1 MATRNIMR
9 LAAPF
14 LPVAGALFCIQ
25 LDFFSLSLAL
35 PTIAADLG
43 TTATNLQWLLSGYMI
58 ALGSLLIPAGR
69 AGDMLGRRRVL
80 LVGVGVFGLTSLA
93 CGLVSSVPVLIA
105 ARVAQGVGGA
115 MIMPTAIAL
124 VSNATTED
132 DRPQVTGA
140 LLGIAGVG
148 TALGPVV
155 GGVLATEVSWRWV
168 FLLNVPIAAAA
179 LWGGLRLQESRDE
192 TGPHTLA
199 GLDWWGVATV
209 VAGLVLISIAIDD
222 VGVEGWTSAVT
233 LVPLL
238 AGIALLA
245 TFCVIETRAS
255 TPLVR
260 PSLLHNSVFVVLTV
274 AGTLANIGATVYIV
288 LATLELQNVRG
299 LSAAAAGLVFFVS
312 SVGLA
317 SCGPLSGRLSVR
329 YPAGI
334 VMGVCCC
341 PRPRSRCWR
350 WSARSRST
358 LLRSGCAASPPA
370 WATPWARSPCR
381 TSCHPSAPRRARACC
396 SPFSSVSGASGWS
409 PRRRSWRPWATT
421 GRRPRG
427 SPPCWWSSPRSC
439 SSPGS
444 SRSRSN
450 SAGSGPRGSRS
461 PRPGGRVRVRQ
472 PVGANAFFVIE
483 HATRRC
489 TSSARHLPPERSLA
503 APLRPLPRRRGAI

>member
-1 MATRNIMR
+1 MPTSVRLTSAQAAEGVREMATRNIVR
-9 LAAPF
+9 LTAPF

-69 AGDMLGRRRVL
+69 AGDVLGRRRVL
-80 LVGVGVFGLTSLA
+80 LVGVGVFGLTSLV
-93 CGLVSSVPVLIA
+93 CGLVSSVPLLIT
-105 ARVAQGVGGA
+105 ARVAQGVGAA

-124 VSNATTED
+124 VSNATTEH

-192 TGPHTLA
+192 TGPRTLA
-199 GLDWWGVATV
+199 DLDWWGVTTV

-222 VGVEGWTSAVT
+222 VGVEGWTNPVT

-245 TFCVIETRAS
+245 TFWVIETRAS

-260 PSLLHNSVFVVLTV
+260 PSLLHNNVFVVLTV

-334 VMGVCCC
+334 VMGVAVML
-341 PRPRSRCWR
+341 
-350 WSARSRST
+350 SAPALT
-358 LLRSGCAASPPA
+358 LLALAGPLPLYVLALGLC
-370 WATPWARSPCR
+370 
-381 TSCHPSAPRRARACC
+381 
-396 SPFSSVSGASGWS
+396 GI
-409 PRRRSWRPWATT
+409 TT
-421 GRRPRG
+421 GMG
-427 SPPCWWSSPRSC
+427 YSL
-439 SSPGS
+439 GQVAVQ
-444 SRSRSN
+444 N
-450 SAGSGPRGSRS
+450 
-461 PRPGGRVRVRQ
+461 V
-472 PVGANAFFVIE
+472 
-483 HATRRC
+483 
-489 TSSARHLPPERSLA
+489 LPPERSAEGTSVLLTVLICVGGIGVVAAAAVVEALGDNRPTTEGIATVLVVLA
-503 APLRPLPRRRGAI
+503 AFLLVAGIITLAVESRRLRTARQPQP

>member
-1 MATRNIMR
+1 MATRNVVR

-69 AGDMLGRRRVL
+69 AGDVLGRRRVL
-80 LVGVGVFGLTSLA
+80 LVGVGVFGLTSLV
-93 CGLVSSVPVLIA
+93 CGLVASVPVLIA
-105 ARVAQGVGGA
+105 ARVAQGVGAA

-168 FLLNVPIAAAA
+168 FLLNVPITAAA
-179 LWGGLRLQESRDE
+179 LWGGLRLHESRDE
-192 TGPHTLA
+192 TGPRTLA
-199 GLDWWGVATV
+199 GLDWGGVATV

-222 VGVEGWTSAVT
+222 VGVEGWTKPVT

-245 TFCVIETRAS
+245 TFCVIETHAS

-260 PSLLHNSVFVVLTV
+260 SSLLHNRVFVVLTV

-288 LATLELQNVRG
+288 LATLELQYVRG

-334 VMGVCCC
+334 VMGIAVLL
-341 PRPRSRCWR
+341 
-350 WSARSRST
+350 SAPALT
-358 LLRSGCAASPPA
+358 LLALAGPLPLYVVALGLC
-370 WATPWARSPCR
+370 
-381 TSCHPSAPRRARACC
+381 
-396 SPFSSVSGASGWS
+396 GI
-409 PRRRSWRPWATT
+409 TT
-421 GRRPRG
+421 GMG
-427 SPPCWWSSPRSC
+427 YSL
-439 SSPGS
+439 GQVAVQ
-444 SRSRSN
+444 N
-450 SAGSGPRGSRS
+450 
-461 PRPGGRVRVRQ
+461 V
-472 PVGANAFFVIE
+472 
-483 HATRRC
+483 
-489 TSSARHLPPERSLA
+489 LPPERSAEGTSVLLTVLICVGGMGVVAAAAAVEALGDNRPTTEGIATVLVVLA
-503 APLRPLPRRRGAI
+503 AILLVAGIVTIAVEFGRLRHARQPQPEM

>member
-334 VMGVCCC
+334 VMGVAVLL
-341 PRPRSRCWR
+341 
-350 WSARSRST
+350 SAPALT
-358 LLRSGCAASPPA
+358 LLALVGPLAFYVVALGLC
-370 WATPWARSPCR
+370 
-381 TSCHPSAPRRARACC
+381 
-396 SPFSSVSGASGWS
+396 GI
-409 PRRRSWRPWATT
+409 TT
-421 GRRPRG
+421 GMG
-427 SPPCWWSSPRSC
+427 YSL
-439 SSPGS
+439 GQVAVQ
-444 SRSRSN
+444 N
-450 SAGSGPRGSRS
+450 
-461 PRPGGRVRVRQ
+461 V
-472 PVGANAFFVIE
+472 
-483 HATRRC
+483 
-489 TSSARHLPPERSLA
+489 LPPERSAEGTSVLLTVLICVGGIGVVAAAAVVEALGDNRPTTEGIATVLVVLA
-503 APLRPLPRRRGAI
+503 AFLLVAGIITLAVEFRRLRAARQPQP

>member
-9 LAAPF
+9 LTAPF

-35 PTIAADLG
+35 PTIAADLD

-69 AGDMLGRRRVL
+69 AGDVLGRRRVL
-80 LVGVGVFGLTSLA
+80 LVGVGVFGLTSLV
-93 CGLVSSVPVLIA
+93 CGLVSSAPVLIT
-105 ARVAQGVGGA
+105 ARVAQGVGAA

-140 LLGIAGVG
+140 LLGIAGIG

-192 TGPHTLA
+192 TGPRTLA

-222 VGVEGWTSAVT
+222 IGVEGWTNPVT

-334 VMGVCCC
+334 VMGVAVLL
-341 PRPRSRCWR
+341 
-350 WSARSRST
+350 SAPALT
-358 LLRSGCAASPPA
+358 LLALVGPL
-370 WATPWARSPCR
+370 
-381 TSCHPSAPRRARACC
+381 
-396 SPFSSVSGASGWS
+396 PFYVVALGLCGI
-409 PRRRSWRPWATT
+409 TT
-421 GRRPRG
+421 GMG
-427 SPPCWWSSPRSC
+427 YSL
-439 SSPGS
+439 GQVAVQ
-444 SRSRSN
+444 N
-450 SAGSGPRGSRS
+450 
-461 PRPGGRVRVRQ
+461 V
-472 PVGANAFFVIE
+472 
-483 HATRRC
+483 
-489 TSSARHLPPERSLA
+489 LPPERSAEGTSVLLTVLICVGGIGVVAAAAVVEALGDNRPTTEGIATVLVVLA
-503 APLRPLPRRRGAI
+503 AFLLVAGIITLVVETRRLRAARQPQP

>member
-9 LAAPF
+9 LTAPF

-69 AGDMLGRRRVL
+69 AGDVLGRRRVL
-80 LVGVGVFGLTSLA
+80 LVGVGVFGLTSLV
-93 CGLVSSVPVLIA
+93 CGLVSSAPVLIT
-105 ARVAQGVGGA
+105 ARVAQGVGAA

-140 LLGIAGVG
+140 LLGIAGIG

-192 TGPHTLA
+192 TGPRTLA

-222 VGVEGWTSAVT
+222 IGVEGWTNPVT

-334 VMGVCCC
+334 VMGVAVLL
-341 PRPRSRCWR
+341 
-350 WSARSRST
+350 SAPALT
-358 LLRSGCAASPPA
+358 LLALVGPL
-370 WATPWARSPCR
+370 
-381 TSCHPSAPRRARACC
+381 
-396 SPFSSVSGASGWS
+396 PFYVVALGLCGI
-409 PRRRSWRPWATT
+409 TT
-421 GRRPRG
+421 GMG
-427 SPPCWWSSPRSC
+427 YSL
-439 SSPGS
+439 GQVAVQ
-444 SRSRSN
+444 N
-450 SAGSGPRGSRS
+450 
-461 PRPGGRVRVRQ
+461 V
-472 PVGANAFFVIE
+472 
-483 HATRRC
+483 
-489 TSSARHLPPERSLA
+489 LPPERSAEGTSVLLTVLICVGGIGVVAAAAVVEALGDNRPTTDGIDTVLVVLA
-503 APLRPLPRRRGAI
+503 AFLLVAGIITLVVETRRLRAARQPQP

>member
-9 LAAPF
+9 LTAPF

-35 PTIAADLG
+35 PTIAADLD

-69 AGDMLGRRRVL
+69 AGDVLGRRRVL
-80 LVGVGVFGLTSLA
+80 LVGVGVFGLTSLV
-93 CGLVSSVPVLIA
+93 CGLVSSAPVLIT
-105 ARVAQGVGGA
+105 ARVAQGVGAA

-140 LLGIAGVG
+140 LLGIAGIG

-192 TGPHTLA
+192 TGPRTLA

-222 VGVEGWTSAVT
+222 IGVEGWTNPVT

-334 VMGVCCC
+334 VMGVAVLL
-341 PRPRSRCWR
+341 
-350 WSARSRST
+350 SAPALT
-358 LLRSGCAASPPA
+358 LLALVGPL
-370 WATPWARSPCR
+370 
-381 TSCHPSAPRRARACC
+381 
-396 SPFSSVSGASGWS
+396 PFYVVALGLCGI
-409 PRRRSWRPWATT
+409 TT
-421 GRRPRG
+421 GMG
-427 SPPCWWSSPRSC
+427 YSL
-439 SSPGS
+439 GQVAVQ
-444 SRSRSN
+444 N
-450 SAGSGPRGSRS
+450 
-461 PRPGGRVRVRQ
+461 V
-472 PVGANAFFVIE
+472 
-483 HATRRC
+483 
-489 TSSARHLPPERSLA
+489 LPPERSAEGTSVLLTVLICVGGIGVVAAAAVVEALGDNRPTTDGIATVLVVLA
-503 APLRPLPRRRGAI
+503 AFLLVAGIITLVVETRRLRAARQPQP